1 MRRIF
6 RKDLRNDPPR
16 QLSRSRLALGILEV
30 IAKRRFRY
38 DLARGIM
45 PADIGRDDI
54 IFAEMLAPRNLL
66 GWLGW
71 LKSFPK

>member
-38 DLARGIM
+38 DLAKGIM
-45 PADIGRDDI
+45 PADIGGAMISSSRKCWRRE
-54 IFAEMLAPRNLL
+54 IFSDGSA
-66 GWLGW
+66 G
-71 LKSFPK
+71 